1 MFYTPAKTGTSST
14 QPKVSAKNP
23 PISTPSGTPKMSVLF
38 KDSSNIKV
46 GYFGTL
52 EFLGNQEAFAEVFE
66 YKAKIISPNTTMS
79 QDSTSTVRGLYLFG

>member
-46 GYFGTL
+46 GYFCKL
-52 EFLGNQEAFAEVFE
+52 EFLDNYAGFSEVFGD
-66 YKAKIISPNTTMS
+66 KPTILAPNIVT
-79 QDSTSTVRGLYLFG
+79 